1 MKKLMK
7 LSKVIDILTKQTALF
22 KNMHIVNC
30 IQYGD
35 KTYETTLTYTYKG
48 KSGSVI
54 LDIDPNNSF
63 FQYEE
68 AVELI
73 YENIYSDITK
83 RKELLSKK

>member
-7 LSKVIDILTKQTALF
+7 LSKVIDILIKQTASF
-22 KNMHIVNC
+22 KNMHIVGC

-35 KTYETTLTYTYKG
+35 KVYETVVTYTYKG

-54 LDIDPNNSF
+54 LDMDPNNSF

-73 YENIYSDITK
+73 YETVYSDITK